1 MAKIPASCLGA
12 EGKMTQNSRTRNA
25 RPGPNNDPS
34 EGLNI
39 GWVANEGAIA
49 AQKHLRVPLGHVSNE
64 GT

>member
-49 AQKHLRVPLGHVSNE
+49 AQNI
-64 GT
+64 